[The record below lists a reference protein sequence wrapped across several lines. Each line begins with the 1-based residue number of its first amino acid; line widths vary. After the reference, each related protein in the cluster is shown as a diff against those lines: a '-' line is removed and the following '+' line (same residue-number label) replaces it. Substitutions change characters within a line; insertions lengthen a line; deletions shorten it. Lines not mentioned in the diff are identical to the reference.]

1 VKAKNTLR
9 CEQGKRHCSKTRRL
23 GGMNNKQAAVRLAM
37 GCTPQR
43 AYMARRNS
51 VIILNSS
58 SRLSEI
64 RRAAVSTA
72 VSIQKCNMNCK
83 TYARFLKRQRPRV
96 APLNFERG
104 NEERD
109 KSVSNLPVCGYAH
122 RRAWRCGRMNSFFLL
137 LPMRARLPPSH
148 AKCMFDSHAKCMFDS
163 HAKCMF
169 DCAAAPRCAVE
180 QCCGHNE
187 SL

>member
-1 VKAKNTLR
+1 
-9 CEQGKRHCSKTRRL
+9 
-23 GGMNNKQAAVRLAM
+23 
-37 GCTPQR
+37 
-43 AYMARRNS
+43 MARING

-64 RRAAVSTA
+64 RRAAVSPA
-72 VSIQKCNMNCK
+72 VSIRCNMNCN

-104 NEERD
+104 NKERD
-109 KSVSNLPVCGYAH
+109 KSISNLPVCGYAL
-122 RRAWRCGRMNSFFLL
+122 RRAWRCGSMNVSCFLL

-148 AKCMFDSHAKCMFDS
+148 VKCMFDG
-163 HAKCMF
+163 
-169 DCAAAPRCAVE
+169 AAAPRCAVE

-187 SL
+187 SLQSFNTSHETAQWNLLKK

>member
-1 VKAKNTLR
+1 MKAKNTLR
-9 CEQGKRHCSKTRRL
+9 CEHGKRHCSITRRL

-43 AYMARRNS
+43 ACMARINS

-72 VSIQKCNMNCK
+72 VSIQCNMNCN

-109 KSVSNLPVCGYAH
+109 KSISNLPVCGYVH
-122 RRAWRCGRMNSFFLL
+122 GRAWRCGSMNVSCFLL
-137 LPMRARLPPSH
+137 LPMRARPPPSH
-148 AKCMFDSHAKCMFDS
+148 VKCMFDRPAMSNACLTAQPSQMH
-163 HAKCMF
+163 
-169 DCAAAPRCAVE
+169 V
-180 QCCGHNE
+180 
-187 SL
+187 